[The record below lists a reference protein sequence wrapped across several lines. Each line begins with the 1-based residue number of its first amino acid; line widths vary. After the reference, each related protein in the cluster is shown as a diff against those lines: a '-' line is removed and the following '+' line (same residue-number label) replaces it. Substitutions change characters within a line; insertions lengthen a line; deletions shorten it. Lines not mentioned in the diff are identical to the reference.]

1 MSRRSWVTVDRR
13 SLAIIGVLVL
23 AFLIPVAVWQFQG
36 AGMRSDFVQALRTGD
51 VGGLPV
57 DLQGKRWSEQELAQ
71 VEVLAVPDS
80 AGTQRAISRE
90 IYERGRVLVSSHQY
104 AYQGTIVDASTGIL
118 HVFGF
123 QRRQPRVWRWV
134 TIHPSSFKLHIERRQ
149 EQLDEMYMY
158 ARPSRPEW
166 QLPE

>member
-1 MSRRSWVTVDRR
+1 MSHQSWLTVDRKA
-13 SLAIIGVLVL
+13 LVIVGVLAL
-23 AFLIPVAVWQFQG
+23 AFLIPVVVWQFQG
-36 AGMRSDFVQALRTGD
+36 AGMRSDLVQTLRTGK

-71 VEVLAVPDS
+71 VEVVAVPES
-80 AGTQRAISRE
+80 AGTERAISRE

-104 AYQGTIVDASTGIL
+104 AYQGTIADADTGIL

-134 TIHPSSFKLHIERRQ
+134 TIHPSSHKLHIERRQ
-149 EQLDEMYMY
+149 EQLDEMSCK
-158 ARPSRPEW
+158 AKPT
-166 QLPE
+166 